1 MKTSFFLTP
10 DLKERAVNLAFR
22 DANGTLHPWANQI
35 ELIEQDPTKVRVCYG
50 GVGLYSSMRDY
61 LKLIRHLMQIH
72 AGRHVPNAILK
83 AETVHDIFVPA
94 LPEKAAQSLSEFI
107 MSEGVSWSTALAIN
121 TKDIPGRRRK
131 GIAWWAG
138 WAGTGFFMDP
148 TAGIAFVFGVQVA
161 PTRDIELFKVAVPLE
176 NALYAGLKIVDNS

>member
-22 DANGTLHPWANQI
+22 DSNGTLNPWADQI
-35 ELIEQDPTKVRVCYG
+35 ELIEQDPTKVRVFYG
-50 GVGLYSSMRDY
+50 GVGLYSSLRDY
-61 LKLIRHLMQIH
+61 LKLLRHLMQIH

-83 AETVHDIFVPA
+83 AETVHDIFVPV
-94 LPEKAAQSLSEFI
+94 LPEKAVQSLSEFI

-121 TKDIPGRRRK
+121 TKDLPGLSRK
-131 GIAWWAG
+131 GVAWWGG
-138 WAGTGFFMDP
+138 WAGTLFFMDP

-161 PTRDIELFKVAVPLE
+161 PTRDIESFKVAIPLQ
-176 NALYAGLKIVDNS
+176 NALYEGLKRVD